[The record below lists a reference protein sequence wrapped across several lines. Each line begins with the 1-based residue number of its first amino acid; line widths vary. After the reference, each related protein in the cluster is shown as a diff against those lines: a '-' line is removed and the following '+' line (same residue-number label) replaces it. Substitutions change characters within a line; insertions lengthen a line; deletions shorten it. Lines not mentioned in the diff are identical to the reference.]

1 MPYIDQ
7 KRRETLDNQ
16 IKSLKEALCAG
27 DPNPEQLL
35 EIAGDI
41 NYCVTRLVSGL
52 LGIPSYKKIAIIT
65 GVLQN
70 INQELYRRLAAPY
83 EDEKIESNGDVP
95 EYERFQNQEITR
107 IRT

>member
-7 KRRETLDNQ
+7 KRRDTLDNQ
-16 IKSLKEALCAG
+16 IKNLKEALCAG

-70 INQELYRRLAAPY
+70 INQELYRRLATPY

-95 EYERFQNQEITR
+95 EYERFQEITEYGHK
-107 IRT
+107 